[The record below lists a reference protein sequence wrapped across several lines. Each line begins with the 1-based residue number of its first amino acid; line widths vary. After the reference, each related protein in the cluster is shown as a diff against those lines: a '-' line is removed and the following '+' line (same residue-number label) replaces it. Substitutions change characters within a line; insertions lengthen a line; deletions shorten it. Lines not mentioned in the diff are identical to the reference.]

1 MEIDDQALREFIIL
15 WERIYG
21 LPIDEREARL
31 QARHLLD
38 LLEAVYGP

>member
-21 LPIDEREARL
+21 LPIDEREACL
-31 QARHLLD
+31 QAHHLLAM
-38 LLEAVYGP
+38 LEAAYGP